1 MVYLPARQ
9 CSKDLLLETPGAE
22 RRMRIAM
29 IVFNTA
35 GEGTYWRAYHL
46 GRVAAKAGHEVAL
59 MATSPRNRWRV
70 AESQSDRMTLVETP
84 DALWGPLRSGWDPW
98 NTLRRIGWMKA
109 RRFDL
114 VHAFEARPTVIFPA
128 LAVCRRGAKLVIDWA
143 DLFGKGGSVEE
154 RPEILRRLLLRPVE
168 TYFETHYRRSAD
180 AQTAINRALA
190 ARAQGLA
197 APGTKVLHL
206 PNGCD
211 ASLPML
217 ERAAARMQLGIAAEA
232 RLVGIVGGLFDRDA
246 RLMAE
251 AWSHLAAR
259 DPDALLV
266 LAGNSGRHILRH
278 ARGLPRIEQLGR
290 MSAERLHAH
299 ASACD
304 VLWLPLCASEANRGR
319 MPLKV
324 NNYLTTGRPT
334 VTTDVGEA
342 AELIS
347 QLRAGV
353 VAQAEPRA
361 LAEATLALLDDE
373 ALKAEL
379 GGNARRAAVGEL
391 AWERRGAELI
401 ALYQQVAG

>member
-1 MVYLPARQ
+1 
-9 CSKDLLLETPGAE
+9 
-22 RRMRIAM
+22 MRIAM

-46 GRVAAKAGHEVAL
+46 GRVVAKAGHEVAL
-59 MATSPRNRWRV
+59 MATSPRNRWRL
-70 AESQSDRMTLVETP
+70 AESQSEGMTLVEAP

-109 RRFDL
+109 GRFDL

-128 LAVCRRGAKLVIDWA
+128 LTARRHGAKLVIDWA

-154 RPEILRRLLLRPVE
+154 RPETLRRLLLRPVE
-168 TYFETHYRRSAD
+168 SFFETHYRRGAD
-180 AQTAINRALA
+180 AQTAINRALTSR
-190 ARAQGLA
+190 ARGLA
-197 APGTKVLHL
+197 APGTPVLHL

-211 ASLPML
+211 ASLPLL
-217 ERAAARMQLGIAAEA
+217 ERAAARRELGIAAQA
-232 RLVGIVGGLFDRDA
+232 RLVGMVGGLFDRDA
-246 RLMAE
+246 HLMAE
-251 AWSHLAAR
+251 AWTDLAAR
-259 DPDALLV
+259 DPDAHLV

-278 ARGLPRIEQLGR
+278 AEHLPRVERLGR
-290 MSAERLHAH
+290 MPTEQLHAH
-299 ASACD
+299 VSACD

-334 VTTDVGEA
+334 VMTEVGEA

-347 QLRAGV
+347 RLLAGV
-353 VAQAEPRA
+353 VTQADPGA
-361 LAEATLALLDDE
+361 LAEATLALLDNE

-379 GGNARRAAVGEL
+379 GGNARRAAVSEL

>member
-1 MVYLPARQ
+1 MNHR
-9 CSKDLLLETPGAE
+9 GAD

-46 GRVAAKAGHEVAL
+46 GRVVSKAGHEVVL
-59 MATSPRNRWRV
+59 MATSPRNRWRL
-70 AESQSDRMTLVETP
+70 AESQVEGMTLIEAP

-128 LAVCRRGAKLVIDWA
+128 RAARRHGAKLVIDWA

-154 RPEILRRLLLRPVE
+154 RPETLRRLLLRPVE
-168 TYFETHYRRSAD
+168 TYFETHYRRGAD
-180 AQTAINRALA
+180 AQTAINRALTS
-190 ARAQGLA
+190 RGQSLA
-197 APGTKVLHL
+197 APGTAVLHL

-211 ASLPML
+211 ASLPLL
-217 ERAAARMQLGIAAEA
+217 ERASARRTLGIAAEA
-232 RLVGIVGGLFDRDA
+232 RLVGTVGGLFDRDA
-246 RLMAE
+246 QLMAE
-251 AWSHLAAR
+251 AWSALATR
-259 DPDALLV
+259 DPFARLV
-266 LAGNSGRHILRH
+266 LGGNSGRHILRH
-278 ARGLPRIEQLGR
+278 VEHLPRVERRGR
-290 MSAERLHAH
+290 MSAEQLHAH

-304 VLWLPLCASEANRGR
+304 VLWLPLSASAANRGR

-324 NNYLTTGRPT
+324 NNYMATGRPT
-334 VTTDVGEA
+334 VMTDVGEA

-347 QLRAGV
+347 RLRAGV
-353 VAQAEPRA
+353 VSPAEPGA
-361 LAEATLALLDDE
+361 LAEATLALLDNE

-391 AWERRGAELI
+391 AWERRGAELM
-401 ALYQQVAG
+401 AFYRQVAG